1 MKIYNKIIIYSSFLL
16 IFSICINQYY
26 GYRGVFPID
35 SFLFFDSGFRVLNG
49 HFPFKDFWAVTGLTV
64 DIIQALFFKIFGV
77 SWFSYVLHASFLNF
91 LIAFA
96 TFYTLYKF
104 ELNIN
109 FCFLYALLIS
119 IIAYPISGTPFPDH
133 HSIIF
138 SLFALFCF
146 ILHLKTNLNLYLFL
160 LPIFLVLAFL
170 SKQTPAAYILLII
183 LTIGLVYFIFNFSI
197 KKILFLSLGT
207 FFIIIIFGSFFLINE
222 IPFSSFY
229 EQYILF
235 PLTIG
240 NSRVSE
246 FLFPI
251 EFNRLVTR
259 FKLIHLS
266 QLLLIIIIF
275 KNVFKN
281 YKYLISNDFFI
292 QISLILTSWILI
304 IHQLLTLNQKF
315 VFFIIPVLL
324 GFSHVYF
331 KNYKKNYFI
340 YFLIILGVGSALYY
354 KISYGDTRKFMELAD
369 ANFENS
375 INAKIIDPKLK
386 NLKWINPNY
395 PGSSKDEADVLKK
408 TINILK
414 KDNRNKILITHYQFI
429 ASLLP
434 DPVSSPNRTYT
445 DDSISYPKLND
456 QYFENYKKFFINQI
470 IDKEIKIIYVI
481 KPLEEN
487 VFTFLL
493 NQNCFEA
500 QKINTILN
508 SYIITDCTQLKKS
521 ED

>member
-1 MKIYNKIIIYSSFLL
+1 MKIYSKIIIYSSLLL
-16 IFSICINQYY
+16 IFSISINQYY

-35 SFLFFDSGFRVLNG
+35 SFLFYDSGFRVLNG
-49 HFPFKDFWAVTGLTV
+49 YLPFKDFWAVTGLTV
-64 DIIQALFFKIFGV
+64 DIIQAFFFKIFGV

-109 FCFLYALLIS
+109 FCFLYAFLIS
-119 IIAYPISGTPFPDH
+119 IIAYPISGTPFPDY

-183 LTIGLVYFIFNFSI
+183 STIGLVYFIFNFSI
-197 KKILFLSLGT
+197 KKILFLSLGS
-207 FFIIIIFGSFFLINE
+207 FFVIISFGSFFVINE

-229 EQYILF
+229 KQYILF

-240 NSRVSE
+240 DSRIAE
-246 FLFPI
+246 FFFPI
-251 EFNRLVTR
+251 EFNRLITR

-266 QLLLIIIIF
+266 QLLLIIVII
-275 KNVFKN
+275 KNVLKN

-292 QISLILTSWILI
+292 QISLILTSWSLI

-315 VFFIIPVLL
+315 VFFIIPILL
-324 GFSHVYF
+324 GFSHIYF

-340 YFLIILGVGSALYY
+340 YFLIILGVGSSLYY
-354 KISYGDTRKFMELAD
+354 KISYGDSRKFMELSNV
-369 ANFENS
+369 NFENS
-375 INAKIIDPKLK
+375 INAEIIDPKLK

-395 PGSSKDEADVLKK
+395 LGNPKNEADVLKK

-414 KDNRNKILITHYQFI
+414 KDSRNKMLITHYQFI

-434 DPVSSPNRTYT
+434 NPVSSPNRTYT

-456 QYFENYKKFFINQI
+456 KYFEDYKNFFINQI
-470 IDKEIKIIYVI
+470 IYKKIEIIYVI
-481 KPLEEN
+481 KPLEKN
-487 VFTFLL
+487 VFTSIL
-493 NQNCFEA
+493 NQNCIEA
-500 QKINTILN
+500 EKINSILN
-508 SYIITDCTQLKKS
+508 SYIITDCEQLQI